1 MASYVFN
8 NYYLKN
14 GQADEACSFYNNAA
28 LTSINPNFGIILK
41 LVEIVSLLIKRVSNG
56 RVVDDTSVGAG
67 GQADMSSSR
76 RVSSS

>member
-8 NYYLKN
+8 NYYSKN

-28 LTSINPNFGIILK
+28 LTSINPMSSQYEVCKI
-41 LVEIVSLLIKRVSNG
+41 SWMCSKRVSNG

>member
-14 GQADEACSFYNNAA
+14 GQADEACSIYNNAA
-28 LTSINPNFGIILK
+28 LTSINPRC
-41 LVEIVSLLIKRVSNG
+41 KRVSNG
-56 RVVDDTSVGAG
+56 RVVDDTSVCAG

>member
-8 NYYLKN
+8 NYYLMN

-28 LTSINPNFGIILK
+28 LTSINPSN
-41 LVEIVSLLIKRVSNG
+41 KRVSNG